1 MYLIGVIGSQKATE
15 QAKNIAYEVGKLI
28 ALNNFVLVCGGLDGV
43 MEAASKGAFEHGG
56 LTVGILPDKDKKNAN
71 PYIKI
76 PIASGMGYARNF
88 CIVQSA
94 DCLIAIEGSYGTL
107 NEISAAL
114 NLQKTVIGIECSWN
128 IEGMKFAN
136 SPQEAIELAKKFI
149 FS

>member
-1 MYLIGVIGSQKATE
+1 MHLIGVIGSQKAS
-15 QAKNIAYEVGKLI
+15 QKAKDLAYETGKLI
-28 ALNNFVLVCGGLDGV
+28 ALNNFVLICGGLEGV
-43 MEAASKGAFEHGG
+43 MEAASKGAFDHGG
-56 LTVGILPDKDKKNAN
+56 LTVGILPDKDKRSAN

-114 NLQKTVIGIECSWN
+114 NLQKVVIGLECTWN
-128 IEGMKFAN
+128 IGGMRHAKT
-136 SPQEAIELAKKFI
+136 PQEAIEMVKDIL
-149 FS
+149 S

>member
-1 MYLIGVIGSQKATE
+1 MHLIGVIGSQKATE
-15 QAKNIAYEVGKLI
+15 KAKKIAYEVGKLI
-28 ALNNFVLVCGGLDGV
+28 ALNNFVLVCGGLEGV

-56 LTVGILPDKDKKNAN
+56 LTVGILPDKNKQNAN

-76 PIASGMGYARNF
+76 PIASGIGYARNF

-94 DCLIAIEGSYGTL
+94 ECLIAIEGSFGTL

-114 NLQKTVIGIECSWN
+114 NLQKVVIGLECSWN
-128 IEGMKFAN
+128 IEGMKFAQT
-136 SPQEAIELAKKFI
+136 PQEAIELAKKFI

>member
-1 MYLIGVIGSQKATE
+1 MYLIGVIGSQKASE
-15 QAKNIAYEVGKLI
+15 KAKSIAYEVGKLI

-43 MEAASKGAFEHGG
+43 MEAASKGAFDHGG

-114 NLQKTVIGIECSWN
+114 NLQKTVIGLECSWN

>member
-1 MYLIGVIGSQKATE
+1 MHLIGVIGSQKASDK
-15 QAKNIAYEVGKLI
+15 AKNLAYEVGKLI
-28 ALNNFVLVCGGLDGV
+28 ALNNFVLVCGGLEGV
-43 MEAASKGAFEHGG
+43 MEAASKGAFDNGG

-94 DCLIAIEGSYGTL
+94 DCIIAIEGSYGTL

-114 NLQKTVIGIECSWN
+114 NLQKTVIGLQCSWN
-128 IEGMKFAN
+128 IDGMKFAN
-136 SPQEAIELAKKFI
+136 SPQEAIELAKTFI
-149 FS
+149 IS

>member
-15 QAKNIAYEVGKLI
+15 QSKNIAYEVGKLI

>member
-1 MYLIGVIGSQKATE
+1 MHLIGVIGSQKATE
-15 QAKNIAYEVGKLI
+15 KAKKIAYEVGKLI
-28 ALNNFVLVCGGLDGV
+28 ALNNFVLVCGGLEGV

-76 PIASGMGYARNF
+76 AIASGMGYARNF

-114 NLQKTVIGIECSWN
+114 NLQKLVIGLECSWN
-128 IEGMKFAN
+128 IEGMQFSQN
-136 SPQEAIELAKKFI
+136 PQEALELAKKFI
-149 FS
+149 LG

>member
-15 QAKNIAYEVGKLI
+15 KAKAIAYEAGKLI
-28 ALNNFVLVCGGLDGV
+28 ALNNFVLVCGGLEGV
-43 MEAASKGAFEHGG
+43 MEASSKGAFDHDG

-94 DCLIAIEGSYGTL
+94 DCIIAIEGSYGTL

-114 NLQKTVIGIECSWN
+114 NLKKIVIGLECSWN
-128 IEGMKFAN
+128 IKGMLFAKDA
-136 SPQEAIELAKKFI
+136 QEALELVKKFVK
-149 FS
+149 S